1 MFLREY
7 REKAGLTQSQV
18 ALKLGFASSTINQYE
33 NKKRNPSVQT
43 LIELS
48 DLFGCTIDELVR
60 GKEKEQ
66 T

>member
-7 REKAGLTQSQV
+7 REKACLTQLQV
-18 ALKLGFASSTINQYE
+18 ALALGVVPSTINQYE
-33 NKKRNPSVQT
+33 KGKRNPSIEV
-43 LIELS
+43 LIKLS